1 MLFHET
7 HAKTHKR
14 GTTKWLA
21 RHSNNNYLKT
31 IFSCPKVLNI
41 NMKWHCGNS
50 SLSGSISARYTD
62 FKKRWLE
69 FSELVVIAGKIPQK
83 IPSQAA
89 PLPARTTRWSCACQI
104 SFHWALGNIIFVNG
118 ATELWATPS
127 VTQDLYLYWST
138 SSNKAPFAYGCPG
151 FVYTLKGGS
160 VKTSS
165 LHNHNPKCTEGE
177 ILFGKIIDL
186 PLGQTTH

>member
-69 FSELVVIAGKIPQK
+69 FSELVVVAGKIPQK

-127 VTQDLYLYWST
+127 VTEDLYLYDPQAVTKLLFHMAVLVLFTHS
-138 SSNKAPFAYGCPG
+138 KEEALKPHH
-151 FVYTLKGGS
+151 YT
-160 VKTSS
+160 
-165 LHNHNPKCTEGE
+165 
-177 ILFGKIIDL
+177 
-186 PLGQTTH
+186 TTIQNVQREKFCLVRL